1 MPDSRPL
8 ATCGRRGDIG
18 GLRKGPHRC
27 IESIVAEAGS
37 IFCAVEDKTFARAT
51 VATVVWTVVPRHV
64 LSGPRF
70 VSTSEEVPVAL
81 VGAGGQGRANA
92 RALFQ
97 EPDAQVVAVAD
108 PIKQFSLEA
117 FYDRGQGSRRPVQE
131 EIEQHYAEKTSG
143 FGCAE
148 YEDFRVMFDKEKP
161 IDVGTNRM
169 SSRDT
174 QSRVSAKSLADCA
187 NSCNVRANLG
197 VNSCDGRQ
205 LRYRKGI

>member
-1 MPDSRPL
+1 M
-8 ATCGRRGDIG
+8 
-18 GLRKGPHRC
+18 
-27 IESIVAEAGS
+27 
-37 IFCAVEDKTFARAT
+37 
-51 VATVVWTVVPRHV
+51 
-64 LSGPRF
+64 
-70 VSTSEEVPVAL
+70 
-81 VGAGGQGRANA
+81 
-92 RALFQ
+92 
-97 EPDAQVVAVAD
+97 VAVAD
-108 PIKQFSLEA
+108 PIEQFSLEA

-131 EIEQHYAEKTSG
+131 EIEQHYEEKTSG

-161 IDVGTNRM
+161 IHVGTNRM

-197 VNSCDGRQ
+197 VNSFDGRQ